1 MIPIERGSEPFA
13 VAPGY
18 NRADRFNRQGIS
30 YRSDDIAGVES
41 GAAARLLPL
50 VYDQLRSLAKVRL
63 ARLGP
68 DQTLTPTELVHET
81 YLRVAAGPRETFE
94 GRRHFFFAASR
105 AMRDIM
111 VESARRKA
119 TLKRGGSYDLVPA
132 AADAVAIA
140 PPHDRLLDLDRALRK
155 LERESRE
162 RAQVV
167 LLSYFGG
174 LTHPEIAAV
183 LGLSL
188 ATVERRWSYSRAW
201 LRRELS
207 ASAPARNGGRRGSDC

>member
-1 MIPIERGSEPFA
+1 M
-13 VAPGY
+13 
-18 NRADRFNRQGIS
+18 DRFDQYGTS
-30 YRSDDIAGVES
+30 FLSDDTAGGES
-41 GAAARLLPL
+41 GAASRLLPL
-50 VYDQLRSLAKVRL
+50 VYDELRCLAKLRL

-68 DQTLTPTELVHET
+68 GQTLSPTELVHET
-81 YLRVAAGPRETFE
+81 YLRVATGSRETFE

-111 VESARRKA
+111 VEGARRKA
-119 TLKRGGSYDLVPA
+119 TLKRGGSLALVSE
-132 AADAVAIA
+132 AADEIPFLAA
-140 PPHDRLLDLDRALRK
+140 PDRLLDLDRALRK
-155 LERESRE
+155 LKRESRE

-188 ATVERRWSYSRAW
+188 ATVERRWSYCRAW

-207 ASAPARNGGRRGSDC
+207 RPNGRRSGDRGGPDA

>member
-1 MIPIERGSEPFA
+1 MDRLDGHETQPFSDETGNENA
-13 VAPGY
+13 V
-18 NRADRFNRQGIS
+18 
-30 YRSDDIAGVES
+30 
-41 GAAARLLPL
+41 AARLLPL
-50 VYDQLRSLAKVRL
+50 VYNELRSLAKVRL

-68 DQTLTPTELVHET
+68 GQTLSPTDLVHET
-81 YLRVAAGPRETFE
+81 YLRVATGSRETFE

-119 TLKRGGSYDLVPA
+119 TLKRGGSYDLVTTA
-132 AADAVAIA
+132 TGELSVLA
-140 PPHDRLLDLDRALRK
+140 PRDNLLDLDRALKK
-155 LERESRE
+155 LESVSRE

-201 LRRELS
+201 LRRELL
-207 ASAPARNGGRRGSDC
+207 ATGGLPCNERPR